1 MAGLIDTQRAQVP
14 KQAPSKPLAPLQPA
28 KNNTASGIPEKPI
41 AGGNMYREPGKLAP
55 GVTLPLA
62 YDGRRTFSSAPVAPP
77 IQPGMQLPGTL
88 VEPKA
93 EPGVSLPGALV
104 EPAMGP
110 GVPLAP
116 TFAAG
121 EPPPAAPAPAAP
133 PPAIPDPA
141 QTSPAP
147 AAPPASAAAPARG
160 ASVPTWTPSEGL
172 SENIEE
178 GQTQDVTATSYE
190 TTDAPAAN
198 TYEAQGYTPEG
209 YTADQV
215 DENLSGA
222 VDRVISKGGPLARRA
237 EAAGLISAQTRGL
250 LNSSMAAGASYGA
263 LLDHAVQIAQG
274 DVDVSKF
281 NVGQNND
288 ALRFTADAKNSANAF
303 LANAKNMAAQFGAG
317 EANKMAMFAVE
328 QANLAARFAAE
339 AENAAKMFNAD
350 AFNQAKQKY
359 ADAVNAA
366 RAAEQDARNLAARD
380 TATFQQQKN
389 LQDSQNATQLAAARS
404 SASAAVKAAQIRA
417 DVDREQLKQQGAQ
430 FDIGTK
436 ITIDQMGQSAFQQ
449 YQSGFNNLQLQ
460 EMEPEARANAI
471 SNYNAIWKGNPY
483 LPITINTGP

>member
-14 KQAPSKPLAPLQPA
+14 KQAPSKPLVPLQPA
-28 KNNTASGIPEKPI
+28 KNYTTNA
-41 AGGNMYREPGKLAP
+41 AP
-55 GVTLPLA
+55 TTPPPAPL
-62 YDGRRTFSSAPVAPP
+62 VAPA
-77 IQPGMQLPGTL
+77 MQ
-88 VEPKA
+88 
-93 EPGVSLPGALV
+93 
-104 EPAMGP
+104 P

-116 TFAAG
+116 TFAVG
-121 EPPPAAPAPAAP
+121 EPNPTGPLVAPPMGPGVQLPPPPISDPTQTAPAPAVP
-133 PPAIPDPA
+133 
-141 QTSPAP
+141 SR
-147 AAPPASAAAPARG
+147 PASPGASPQTEAARAAADARTG
-160 ASVPTWTPSEGL
+160 ATPTWTPSEGL

-178 GQTQDVTATSYE
+178 GQIQDVTSTTYS
-190 TTDAPAAN
+190 TTDAPAAQ

-237 EAAGLISAQTRGL
+237 EAAGLISAQSRGL

-417 DVDREQLKQQGAQ
+417 DVDREQLKQQGEQ

-449 YQSGFNNLQLQ
+449 YQSGFNQLQLQ

-471 SNYNAIWKGNPY
+471 SNFNAIWKGNPY